1 MLVKRNSTM
10 LGPLAVML
18 ETPLGKEGCGW
29 TPAVAENAKRIVQAS
44 AGLITSKGGK
54 DRSTSDSV
62 AVGREKN
69 KRRHVSYLNCMI
81 LL

>member
-1 MLVKRNSTM
+1 M

-18 ETPLGKEGCGW
+18 ETPLGKEGCCGW

-44 AGLITSKGGK
+44 AGLKTSKGGK
-54 DRSTSDSV
+54 DRSTSDFV

-69 KRRHVSYLNCMI
+69 KWRQVSCLNCMTS
-81 LL
+81 L